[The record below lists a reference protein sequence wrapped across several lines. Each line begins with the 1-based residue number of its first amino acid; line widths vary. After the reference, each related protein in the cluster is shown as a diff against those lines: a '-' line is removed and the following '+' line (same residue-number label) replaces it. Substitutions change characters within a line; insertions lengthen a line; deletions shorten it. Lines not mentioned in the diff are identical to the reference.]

1 MVMKKK
7 KKQIFKNFDFII
19 KKNDFLGVVGRSG
32 SGKSTLIDILIG
44 LYKPEKGKI
53 LVDNQNIEKNIKG
66 WQSNIG
72 CVPQE
77 VFIFDDTLKKNIAFG
92 INSSNIDE
100 KRLKQSIEFSFLKEF
115 TENLEN
121 GLDTE
126 IGEKGAKVSGGQRQ
140 RIGIARAIYNNP
152 DILIFDESTNALDNF
167 TEKKILNEI
176 HLLKGK
182 KTIILISHK
191 KENLKNCDKILDLD
205 EKYIQ

>member
-1 MVMKKK
+1 M
-7 KKQIFKNFDFII
+7 
-19 KKNDFLGVVGRSG
+19 GVVGRSG